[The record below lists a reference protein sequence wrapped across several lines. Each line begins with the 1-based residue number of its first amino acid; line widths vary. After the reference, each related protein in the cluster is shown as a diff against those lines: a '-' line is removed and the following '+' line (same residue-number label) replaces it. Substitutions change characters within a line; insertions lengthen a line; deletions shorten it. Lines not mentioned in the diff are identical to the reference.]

1 MSPSEHEQVRK
12 ALDAARADGASL
24 AQLMA
29 AHQIAEK
36 WKLVHVVAELRQHVR
51 HMIPDKRLH
60 ISTTNNILLGIVSG
74 VFTHYLLKA
83 MEKRGFIT

>member
-1 MSPSEHEQVRK
+1 
-12 ALDAARADGASL
+12 
-24 AQLMA
+24 MA

-60 ISTTNNILLGIVSG
+60 ISTTNNIVLGIVSG